1 MMNSSPEGEDLHPQK
16 SEEDLEYEDRQ
27 REYEAA
33 MEKKDDPFQFE
44 DKFQAWLKSRLTKV
58 LRWILDS
65 EIAVMLKE
73 SPEIYKV
80 DVGILVRLRD
90 GKIVEVSRWLKSI
103 GFIDLE
109 VIDGHV
115 VQFLPAEVRIHK
127 VDLQGIIDVPF
138 DDGGPGSYGD
148 EPVPF

>member
-1 MMNSSPEGEDLHPQK
+1 MDNHFESESSKRAKKYEQASEDLDSDDWEFMMNSSPEGEDLHPQK

-44 DKFQAWLKSRLTKV
+44 DKFQA
-58 LRWILDS
+58 
-65 EIAVMLKE
+65 
-73 SPEIYKV
+73 
-80 DVGILVRLRD
+80 
-90 GKIVEVSRWLKSI
+90 WLKSI